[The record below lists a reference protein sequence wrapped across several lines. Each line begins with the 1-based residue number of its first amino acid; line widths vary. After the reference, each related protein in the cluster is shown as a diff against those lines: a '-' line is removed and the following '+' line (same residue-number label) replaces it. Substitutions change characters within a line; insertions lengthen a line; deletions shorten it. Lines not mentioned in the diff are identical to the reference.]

1 MTDVNAR
8 LRELRVELPRVELLP
23 DDAFLRRLPRN
34 LDASQRHDLEAVL
47 LAADCISISLNRLV
61 QICFTVSVNPAILST
76 LTRAEMFSAVWSIV
90 DNLDVIY
97 NLLLRST
104 NSHGPKTTDLRNN
117 LHIVREVR
125 NWRQHMKSKLGN
137 AINQKGLRW
146 PLFGAIS
153 FAIMPSRTDE
163 QALAEPNIE
172 RAECHMIFA
181 GSIGGNEGN
190 DRILIGDDAI
200 RYFRKTFNGPYFQ
213 IRDEEIDLLSIHQK
227 VIDYLNFASKKL
239 EESFNINVETY
250 ALEHGRPLKE
260 IVQDPLPILHF
271 IYELEIDKQPS

>member
-1 MTDVNAR
+1 
-8 LRELRVELPRVELLP
+8 
-23 DDAFLRRLPRN
+23 
-34 LDASQRHDLEAVL
+34 
-47 LAADCISISLNRLV
+47 
-61 QICFTVSVNPAILST
+61 
-76 LTRAEMFSAVWSIV
+76 
-90 DNLDVIY
+90 
-97 NLLLRST
+97 
-104 NSHGPKTTDLRNN
+104 
-117 LHIVREVR
+117 
-125 NWRQHMKSKLGN
+125 
-137 AINQKGLRW
+137 
-146 PLFGAIS
+146 
-153 FAIMPSRTDE
+153 MPSRTDE

-181 GSIGGNEGN
+181 GSIGGSEGN